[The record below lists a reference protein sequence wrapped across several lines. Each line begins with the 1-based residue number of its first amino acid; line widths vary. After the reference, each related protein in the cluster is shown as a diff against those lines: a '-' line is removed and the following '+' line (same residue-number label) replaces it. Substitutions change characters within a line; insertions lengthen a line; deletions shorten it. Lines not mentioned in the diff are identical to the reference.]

1 MTTLAIGNNFSRI
14 DVVLNQCKKNPIKN
28 AECSRRG
35 VGSLVF
41 NSIILSES
49 IQQCVS
55 SWSNKSKLITSNVD
69 QWRSDTMR
77 AQLDPGKEVYVT
89 ANEECWC
96 MTKSTAVIVLGL
108 NRNQE
113 KTDMKMMIHA
123 RHEIVKDFEKSWY
136 LLHILM
142 YS

>member
-14 DVVLNQCKKNPIKN
+14 DVVLDQCKKNPIKN

-49 IQQCVS
+49 IQQCVL

-89 ANEECWC
+89 ANEEC
-96 MTKSTAVIVLGL
+96 
-108 NRNQE
+108 
-113 KTDMKMMIHA
+113 
-123 RHEIVKDFEKSWY
+123 
-136 LLHILM
+136 
-142 YS
+142 